1 LDVDTAPTPT
11 KGTASVKLIG
21 VAEKATTT
29 EPEVLEPRAEG
40 AVRRDLHGW
49 AGPHGFTVRVV
60 TATASGRDIAARAP
74 PVPVPRVVRVFS
86 HARVILNLR
95 TTSRNGWIAFRLP
108 LVVNAFG
115 CMSSTFSSRRL
126 QNRAV
131 FHVLSSAADH
141 PFSRR
146 LLRPRETL
154 HWVYQAGSGVPLHRY
169 TAGMMFSHFLIFFLA
184 NFLICSQATALLVDG
199 HGRLLP

>member
-1 LDVDTAPTPT
+1 MSHLPTLTLASFLTVEAPT
-11 KGTASVKLIG
+11 
-21 VAEKATTT
+21 
-29 EPEVLEPRAEG
+29 
-40 AVRRDLHGW
+40 RDLHGL

-74 PVPVPRVVRVFS
+74 PVPEPRVVRVFS

-126 QNRAV
+126 QNHAV

-169 TAGMMFSHFLIFFLA
+169 TAGMMFSHFLIFFWLTSSFA
-184 NFLICSQATALLVDG
+184 AKPPHSLSTDTVAFSLEGPLGPTIDRDDG
-199 HGRLLP
+199 DDA

>member
-1 LDVDTAPTPT
+1 M
-11 KGTASVKLIG
+11 
-21 VAEKATTT
+21 
-29 EPEVLEPRAEG
+29 
-40 AVRRDLHGW
+40 
-49 AGPHGFTVRVV
+49 
-60 TATASGRDIAARAP
+60 ASGRDIAARAP

-95 TTSRNGWIAFRLP
+95 TTSRNGWITFRLP

-115 CMSSTFSSRRL
+115 CVSSTFSSRRL

-131 FHVLSSAADH
+131 FHVLSSATDH

-146 LLRPRETL
+146 LLRPRKML

-169 TAGMMFSHFLIFFLA
+169 TAGMMFSLFLFFFWLTSSFA
-184 NFLICSQATALLVDG
+184 AKPPHSLLTDTVAFSLEGPLGPTID
-199 HGRLLP
+199 RDV